1 MHSLV
6 NIVEE
11 DKDIDL
17 SIENRAEESAFMS
30 KDSIRE
36 IYNTDNNSKPL
47 LTTYISLPHLKFEL
61 F

>member
-47 LTTYISLPHLKFEL
+47 LTTHKIIYHN
-61 F
+61 